1 MLEIGIPERSLLIA
15 WETGLMWVRREEPG
29 DEAAIRAIHDTA
41 FRRPERPSA
50 VPPEVRLLDELRTSS
65 DWLPRLSL
73 VAVIDDHPVGHVVCT
88 RAHVGETEP
97 VLALGPIAVEPA
109 LQNRGVGQALMHA
122 VIGAADALDE
132 PLIGLLGSPSYYS
145 RFGFR
150 PAASAGI
157 RPPDPAWG
165 DHFQVRLLSGYR
177 PEMHGRFRYAPALDR
192 L

>member
-1 MLEIGIPERSLLIA
+1 
-15 WETGLMWVRREEPG
+15 MWVRREELG
-29 DEAAIRAIHDTA
+29 DEAAIRAIHDAA

-50 VPPEVRLLDELRTSS
+50 VPPEVQLLDELRTSPA
-65 DWLPRLSL
+65 WIPRLSL
-73 VAVIDDHPVGHVVCT
+73 VAVVDEHLVGHVICT

-109 LQNRGVGQALMHA
+109 MQNRGVGQALMHA

-150 PAASAGI
+150 PAASVGI
-157 RPPDPAWG
+157 TPPDPAWG
-165 DHFQVRLLSGYR
+165 DHFQVRLLSSYQ
-177 PEMHGRFRYAPALDR
+177 PEMLGRFSYASPFGR